1 MKERAAQPRRIE
13 AWRAA
18 ARAALGRARPGADV
32 GGKAELGRLVRLLAE
47 LQEPEGARRW
57 VTVSLDGG
65 ELRLGGEASE
75 ASPEALAALLELLAG
90 AGEPAAR
97 TLDTEPGLRVS
108 TVPEAPAVSEP
119 TVLERQAAAVEDV
132 CVAVGRTGAR
142 EALDSPAVADAL
154 AAVAGAFGPA
164 AVGARR
170 WVGRLR
176 LALARR
182 HEQQV
187 AGLLASGF
195 RFAEAARARPVTDG
209 LLTAWTGRARLESA
223 LPGGERHLLEL
234 GRERLDGFE
243 RGELQV
249 RHLLDLESGG
259 LLVEAASGGAG
270 PLSVG
275 PWPRRVRVALA
286 EHGASPWAPWVRP
299 LQYVVSLGVGR
310 EHLEEV
316 EGAARGEFATLLD
329 EMRAARVVLGEL
341 AEPVVL
347 VRPARVEGVDEG
359 QPVPIDATGT
369 PLPLQRSGRG
379 EGRVLCDALRA
390 GATLRWVLGRL
401 LVSDGRLLLRPVSAG
416 VGHDDSV
423 HLLRLR

>member
-1 MKERAAQPRRIE
+1 MTDRAAQPRRIE

-18 ARAALGRARPGADV
+18 ARAALGRARPVADV
-32 GGKAELGRLVRLLAE
+32 DGNTEPGRLVRLLAE
-47 LQEPEGARRW
+47 LQEPAGPRRW

-65 ELRLGGEASE
+65 ELRLGGEASDV
-75 ASPEALAALLELLAG
+75 SPEAMGALLELLAG
-90 AGEPAAR
+90 AGEPVAR
-97 TLDTEPGLRVS
+97 ALDTEPGLRVS
-108 TVPEAPAVSEP
+108 TAPEAPSVTGLP
-119 TVLERQAAAVEDV
+119 VLERQAAAVEDV
-132 CVAVGRTGAR
+132 CVAVGRTGVR

-195 RFAEAARARPVTDG
+195 RFAEAARSRPVTDG

-223 LPGGERHLLEL
+223 LPGGERSLLEL

-259 LLVEAASGGAG
+259 LLVEAASGAAG
-270 PLSVG
+270 TLSVG
-275 PWPRRVRVALA
+275 PWPRRLRVALA

-299 LQYVVSLGVGR
+299 LQYVVSLGGVR
-310 EHLEEV
+310 EHIGEF

-341 AEPVVL
+341 PEPAVL
-347 VRPARVEGVDEG
+347 VKPARVEGVEDG
-359 QPVPIDATGT
+359 LPVPLDATGT
-369 PLPLQRSGRG
+369 PLPLQRSGQG
-379 EGRVLCDALRA
+379 EGRVLGDALRA

-401 LVSDGRLLLRPVSAG
+401 LVSDGRLLLRPVTAALEREG
-416 VGHDDSV
+416 AM